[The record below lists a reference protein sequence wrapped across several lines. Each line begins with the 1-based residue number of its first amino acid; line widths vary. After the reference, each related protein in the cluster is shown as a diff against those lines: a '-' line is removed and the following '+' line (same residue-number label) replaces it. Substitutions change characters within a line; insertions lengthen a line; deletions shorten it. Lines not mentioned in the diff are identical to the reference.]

1 MTRNE
6 AVRQL
11 AREVLD
17 TQRRISKAIAKTAA
31 AEILNQIAT
40 DDARQEAGQ
49 LALGVFLSNHLYQ
62 LGGPGEQELTFLLR
76 TQSEWTKAQ
85 KTLDEL
91 LEYMADLRVQWVE
104 LDLPDDVFRRIRSM
118 IPEPKARLAIV

>member
-91 LEYMADLRVQWVE
+91 LEYMADLRIQWIE
-104 LDLPDDVFRRIRSM
+104 LDLPDEIFRTIRSM
-118 IPEPKARLAIV
+118 VPEPKVRLAVV

>member
-118 IPEPKARLAIV
+118 VPEPKVRLVVV